1 MCECVNSQGV
11 SKDQLVCVVKQ
22 GHLRPFYQQEESELD
37 KQHQDQLPYAADV
50 QEHRAGQQGEQ
61 YAIAEILGRPERKS
75 TKVKGLYKQKKK
87 NTRAAPTQKINM
99 TELTSGKWQGIVW
112 LEHRVKLSSFI
123 MVRLCS
129 RHRVTEDT
137 FSSSATQS
145 CSFSL
150 LQVNWQE
157 GRRQHHHL

>member
-1 MCECVNSQGV
+1 MNSHGV

-37 KQHQDQLPYAADV
+37 KEHQDQLPYAADV
-50 QEHRAGQQGEQ
+50 QEDRAGQQGEQ
-61 YAIAEILGRPERKS
+61 YAVAEILGPPGRKS
-75 TKVKGLYKQKKK
+75 AKVRGPCKQQK
-87 NTRAAPTQKINM
+87 NTAAAPTQKTNM
-99 TELTSGKWQGIVW
+99 RELTSGKWQGIVW
-112 LEHRVKLSSFI
+112 LEHRVKLSSVV

-157 GRRQHHHL
+157 GRRRHHRP

>member
-1 MCECVNSQGV
+1 MNSQGV

-61 YAIAEILGRPERKS
+61 YTIAEILGQPERKS

-87 NTRAAPTQKINM
+87 KH
-99 TELTSGKWQGIVW
+99 TSCTYTGDKYDGAD
-112 LEHRVKLSSFI
+112 LREMAGHSL
-123 MVRLCS
+123 
-129 RHRVTEDT
+129 
-137 FSSSATQS
+137 AGTQS
-145 CSFSL
+145 QAVLFHHG
-150 LQVNWQE
+150 QVVQ
-157 GRRQHHHL
+157 QAQSH

>member
-1 MCECVNSQGV
+1 MNSHGV

-22 GHLRPFYQQEESELD
+22 GHLRPLYQQEESELD
-37 KQHQDQLPYAADV
+37 KQHQHQLPYAADV

-61 YAIAEILGRPERKS
+61 HAIAEILGEPGRKS
-75 TKVKGLYKQKKK
+75 AKVRGPCKQKNKK
-87 NTRAAPTQKINM
+87 KKDTRAAPTQKINI

-112 LEHRVKLSSFI
+112 LEHRVKLSSVV

-157 GRRQHHHL
+157 GRRQHHRL